1 MCDLVLTQTTVS
13 DGHRA
18 LASPSLLN
26 SPAPVGRAVGC
37 MVAGAGFGSEACIG
51 AGAGAGAATGAGA
64 GAATGAGAGA
74 AIGAVD
80 AVWPL
85 RQDFRNCCQVWPLV
99 VPFALAAFHWS
110 PHCFITLSPAGAAAG
125 AAATGAG
132 AAAGAAAG
140 AEARLARQD
149 LRNSCQVWPL
159 VALFALAVFHWSPH
173 CFITLWASAAPVAA
187 KPRAAATRNAENAA
201 LKDFFMSTPLRAS
214 LC

>member
-37 MVAGAGFGSEACIG
+37 MVAGAGFGSEACTG

-99 VPFALAAFHWS
+99 VPFALAAF
-110 PHCFITLSPAGAAAG
+110 
-125 AAATGAG
+125 
-132 AAAGAAAG
+132 
-140 AEARLARQD
+140 
-149 LRNSCQVWPL
+149 
-159 VALFALAVFHWSPH
+159 AVCHWSPH
-173 CFITLWASAAPVAA
+173 CFITLWASAAPVVAR
-187 KPRAAATRNAENAA
+187 PRAAATRNAENAA
-201 LKDFFMSTPLRAS
+201 FKEFFMFTPLRAS
-214 LC
+214 LCSAFRASFLSCR